1 MRACTDATSITFSPF
16 SKSARGLVPQ
26 VRVAAV

>member
-16 SKSARGLVPQ
+16 SKNRLVASCRRYELQ
-26 VRVAAV
+26 L